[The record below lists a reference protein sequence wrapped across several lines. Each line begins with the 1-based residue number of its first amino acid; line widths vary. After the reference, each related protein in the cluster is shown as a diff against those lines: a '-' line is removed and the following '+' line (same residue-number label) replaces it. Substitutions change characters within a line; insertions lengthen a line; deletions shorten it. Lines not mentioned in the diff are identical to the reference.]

1 MLKYPVFSLSF
12 CSTIFIFTLI
22 LASCGTD
29 NPSGGQAIQNEITAS
44 IFSDSVTEFRVQVF
58 YETGAEPRAG
68 TMSGLGSDEVWD
80 VTEASYQALFS
91 EHQQRSIVVPKELN
105 QMTEIA
111 DQGQSEWSTEELV
124 ELGSSLSGEAVE
136 NNIAQIAVIFLEGTL
151 NGNDSVL
158 GVHITGTPFCFVFKD
173 VAESVGGTGQQ
184 QDFVE
189 QATVVHEI
197 GHTIGLVNNGIPM
210 VENHEDP
217 EHEKHTTNQEGVM
230 YWAVESSDTI
240 LDALIDAI
248 AGSDLNLFG
257 EESLGDARAYH
268 P

>member
-1 MLKYPVFSLSF
+1 MKKSLGLLAGGFSLF
-12 CSTIFIFTLI
+12 
-22 LASCGTD
+22 LALFLGSWGSED
-29 NPSGGQAIQNEITAS
+29 GAGGQAIQNEITAS

-68 TMSGLGSDEVWD
+68 AMSGVSSGDVWD
-80 VTEASYQALFS
+80 ITESSYQALFS
-91 EHQQRSIVVPKELN
+91 EHEERSIFVPKELN

-124 ELGSSLSGEAVE
+124 ELGSSLTGEAVE
-136 NNIAQIAVIFLEGTL
+136 NNVAQIAVIFLEGTL
-151 NGNDSVL
+151 GGNDSVL

-173 VAESVGGTGQQ
+173 VAESVGGTGSQ
-184 QDFVE
+184 QDYVE

-210 VENHEDP
+210 VQNHEDQ
-217 EHEKHTTNQEGVM
+217 EHQKHTTNQDGVM

-240 LDALIDAI
+240 LDALLGAI
-248 AGSDLNLFG
+248 NGSDLNLFG
-257 EESLGDARAYH
+257 EESLSDARAYH